1 MKQILKQL
9 QQYKLYVNLKKC
21 TFHIDQMKFF
31 EFIILIKGVLMNQ
44 WWVEIIW
51 KWSVLQSYHEIQMF
65 LRFANFYHHFIHEY
79 FKVAAFLTGLLKGN
93 KNEKKTGAFE
103 WSQKAAEAFCKLYTV
118 FMQTP
123 MLAHFNL
130 KLKGQVKTDT
140 SIVRLADIYSQ
151 LQTNSQWHSV
161 AFWFKMLN
169 RAESQYKIHNQKLLT
184 IMKTFKHWWHYLK
197 NSQYSIEVLTDHNNL
212 WGFMNVKALNRRQAH
227 WVIKLAA
234 YNFDII
240 HRSEKTNLADV
251 SLRCSDYKSKKS
263 ADRLLFTLQRKLT
276 AISQEIKSS
285 IKTLI
290 SQVNARI
297 NLQTMLTVI
306 FTEYRSSLQAEDH
319 DC

>member
-1 MKQILKQL
+1 
-9 QQYKLYVNLKKC
+9 
-21 TFHIDQMKFF
+21 
-31 EFIILIKGVLMNQ
+31 
-44 WWVEIIW
+44 
-51 KWSVLQSYHEIQMF
+51 
-65 LRFANFYHHFIHEY
+65 
-79 FKVAAFLTGLLKGN
+79 
-93 KNEKKTGAFE
+93 
-103 WSQKAAEAFCKLYTV
+103 
-118 FMQTP
+118 
-123 MLAHFNL
+123 
-130 KLKGQVKTDT
+130 
-140 SIVRLADIYSQ
+140 
-151 LQTNSQWHSV
+151 
-161 AFWFKMLN
+161 
-169 RAESQYKIHNQKLLT
+169 
-184 IMKTFKHWWHYLK
+184 
-197 NSQYSIEVLTDHNNL
+197 
-212 WGFMNVKALNRRQAH
+212 
-227 WVIKLAA
+227 VIKLAA